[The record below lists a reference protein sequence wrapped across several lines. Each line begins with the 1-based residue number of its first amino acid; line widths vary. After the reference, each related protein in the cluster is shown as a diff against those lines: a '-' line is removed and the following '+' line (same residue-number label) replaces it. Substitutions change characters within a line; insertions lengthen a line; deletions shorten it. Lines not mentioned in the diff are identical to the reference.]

1 MKLILGF
8 FLIFV
13 MSTLAIDYNR
23 KTVGEWYR
31 EVEGKIAE
39 QREKL
44 PWDHSLKPF
53 TRGYSANNIKLNMKF
68 NENEN
73 KKLNFAEAMILIYGS
88 IEKHFS
94 EEKRNNA
101 WNANINSLIE
111 FYKSSINENDIDCF
125 KMELKKIDPN
135 SPQVEDFNINSDN
148 SLCEATVDMNGLD
161 IHINEVEKA
170 YGPLTTLTGGK
181 IDRNKFKKILL
192 TFVVL
197 SGEIPQKRLDGISL
211 MIVDLK
217 YYLNAAINSVLNQ
230 LDTRQAVILAKP
242 TVSYSFGNY
251 GSYGYNHGYYKNSY
265 GR

>member
-1 MKLILGF
+1 MKLILVF
-8 FLIFV
+8 VLIFV

-23 KTVGEWYR
+23 KTLGEWYR
-31 EVEGKIAE
+31 EVDGKIQN

-53 TRGYSANNIKLNMKF
+53 TREHSVHNIKLNMKF

-73 KKLNFAEAMILIYGS
+73 KVVNFAEAMILIYGS
-88 IEKHFS
+88 IQKHFS
-94 EEKRNNA
+94 EKKRNSA
-101 WNANINSLIE
+101 WNLMVDSLIE
-111 FYKSSINENDIDCF
+111 FYKSSVNENDIDCF

-135 SPQVEDFNINSDN
+135 SPQVEEFNKNFDN
-148 SLCEATVDMNGLD
+148 SICEATVDMNGLD

-181 IDRNKFKKILL
+181 IDRKKFKKILL

-197 SGEIPQKRLDGISL
+197 GVESPQKRLDGKSL

-217 YYLNAAINSVLNQ
+217 YYLNAAINSVLNE
-230 LDTRQAVILAKP
+230 LDARQAVILAQP
-242 TVSYSFGNY
+242 TSTVRYSFE
-251 GSYGYNHGYYKNSY
+251 
-265 GR
+265 